1 MTNLT
6 MLLATLVLASD
17 IALVLFALL
26 SIAALFSGK
35 LRALRR
41 ILIGILSA
49 NALPLA
55 FLVALVSTLG
65 SLYFSEILNYVPCEL
80 CWFQRIFMYPQVVI
94 FAIALL
100 RNNRRIFSY
109 TIPLS
114 AIGGSISA
122 YNYWLQ
128 LAAANATSCSGGV
141 SCADIQFLAYGYI
154 TIATMALT
162 GFILIV
168 FLGLTSRKSNR

>member
-1 MTNLT
+1 MIGLT
-6 MLLATLVLASD
+6 LPLATLVLFSD
-17 IALVLFALL
+17 IGLVLFALL
-26 SIAALFSGK
+26 SISAIFSGK
-35 LRALRR
+35 LRSIRR
-41 ILIGILSA
+41 FLIGILSG

-65 SLYFSEILNYVPCEL
+65 SLYFSEILQYVPCEL

-100 RNNRRIFSY
+100 KNDKGAFWY
-109 TIPLS
+109 AIPLS
-114 AIGGSISA
+114 AIGGSISV

-128 LAAANATSCSGGV
+128 LAASATSCAGGA
-141 SCADIQFLAYGYI
+141 SCSDMQFLSYGYI

-162 GFILIV
+162 GFMLII
-168 FLGLTSRKSNR
+168 FLGLTSRSKNH